1 MPLVI
6 DGHNLLWSI
15 HKPGKDHDHAN
26 DIQLCHLLARYLK
39 LTGETAVIV
48 FDGAGPSDKSAFDN
62 ISGLEVVFAGLSA
75 DADTVIED
83 KIKANTA
90 PKRMTV
96 VSSDRRL
103 RAAARA
109 RKATAVKSEVF
120 WRSLQKKLSR
130 KESSEKSEPS
140 AKRLGLSSAET
151 EQWLKFFN
159 LDQ

>member
-15 HKPGKDHDHAN
+15 HKPGEDHDHIS

-39 LTGETAVIV
+39 LTGETAEII
-48 FDGAGPSDKSAFDN
+48 FDGTGPSDKSAFDN
-62 ISGLEVVFAGLSA
+62 ISGLEVVFAGLST

-109 RKATAVKSEVF
+109 RKATTVKSEVF
-120 WRSLQKKLSR
+120 WSNLQKRLSR
-130 KESSEKSEPS
+130 KEPVREPS
-140 AKRLGLSSAET
+140 AKRIGISKSET
-151 EQWLKFFN
+151 EQWLKYFG
-159 LDQ
+159 LD